1 VERRFTNDDCGL
13 SILWTDTFVMLQVR
27 TRRQKEKKLKRSLC
41 LSRLV
46 KAVSRGELEL
56 GEFLC
61 AQPIAE
67 GLARSSV
74 EASPNS
80 YDVFFCFKG
89 SSLWLRG
96 VGVVVQVVCFHG
108 NALFFV
114 GSVL

>member
-1 VERRFTNDDCGL
+1 VECLINNDDCGL
-13 SILWTDTFVMLQVR
+13 SILWTDTFVMLQVHA
-27 TRRQKEKKLKRSLC
+27 RRQKAKKLKRSIC

-56 GEFLC
+56 GEFVY

-80 YDVFFCFKG
+80 YEVFF
-89 SSLWLRG
+89 
-96 VGVVVQVVCFHG
+96 
-108 NALFFV
+108 
-114 GSVL
+114 